1 MRTEH
6 GQLDTTIEIVT
17 PENIA
22 FQYRLAGPFRRLLA
36 WVIDLVIRFFFVAAM
51 FFLMVLSTAFL
62 GVPGVGVAVWLVT
75 VFVVQWLYGALFEAF
90 WNGQTIGKRVAGIRV
105 LSKDGQPISGFQ
117 AVLRNVLRVADAQP
131 FLLYLV
137 GLCAATMNRR
147 FQRLGDLAART
158 IVVVEETSRL
168 RGVVPVVEP
177 EAIHLAGLIPADFR
191 ASHTLA
197 RALVAYVE
205 RRQQFAW
212 NRRMEIARHLRARCK
227 SSFTSH
233 QTPAPICCFA
243 LSISEHS
250 SPIEAT
256 LLGRRVDPRF
266 SNPDPLRV
274 PPSRTPPSTT
284 GTVRHQSSTSR
295 STDGDSESARDE
307 EPAP

>member
-212 NRRMEIARHLRARCK
+212 NRRMEIARHLGAPLQEQFHLPPNTSADMLLCALYFRTFIADRSDTPRATGGSPFQQPRPP
-227 SSFTSH
+227 SSPALSH
-233 QTPAPICCFA
+233 PALDDRYSPAPVQHV
-243 LSISEHS
+243 SVNGWGQRIS
-250 SPIEAT
+250 P
-256 LLGRRVDPRF
+256 
-266 SNPDPLRV
+266 
-274 PPSRTPPSTT
+274 
-284 GTVRHQSSTSR
+284 
-295 STDGDSESARDE
+295 
-307 EPAP
+307 